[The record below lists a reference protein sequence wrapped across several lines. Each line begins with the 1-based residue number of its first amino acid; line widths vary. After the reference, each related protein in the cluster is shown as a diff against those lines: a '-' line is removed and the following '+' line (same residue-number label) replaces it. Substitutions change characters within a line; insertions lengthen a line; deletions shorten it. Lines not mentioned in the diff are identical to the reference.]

1 MDNAPQQFP
10 LHPKIAIAGSGGM
23 VGGALLKWF
32 PQAIQYDPPKE
43 LDGDLN
49 KADIVFICVPTPY
62 DDGFDLTA
70 VQSVIR
76 NLNQFQYLEGEK
88 IVVIK
93 STVLPGTTQDFQ
105 DQYPQHIFL
114 FNPEFLTEAS
124 ADQDFQYPDRQIIG
138 YTEQSFTVAADIL
151 SILPLAPHMRMVPS
165 KEAEMIKYGNNTW
178 FAAKVI
184 FANQIYDLCKK
195 MDIDYDTV
203 KSGMAMDKRMTGTSH
218 LEIFHKGSRG
228 FGGKCLPKDLS
239 ALLWWAEKNG
249 VDMTLLKEV
258 DRFNR
263 EVLKPNK

>member
-1 MDNAPQQFP
+1 MGEMKQFP
-10 LHPKIAIAGSGGM
+10 NKPKIAICGLGM
-23 VGGALLKWF
+23 VGGALARWF
-32 PQAIQYDPPKE
+32 AKVIIYDPPRGLGSVEE
-43 LDGDLN
+43 LN
-49 KADIVFICVPTPY
+49 TADIIFLSVPTPY
-62 DDGFDLTA
+62 KDGYDISILE
-70 VQSVIR
+70 SVLQII
-76 NLNQFQYLEGEK
+76 EGEK
-88 IVVIK
+88 IIVLK

-105 DQYPQHIFL
+105 DKYPQHRFL

-138 YTEQSFTVAADIL
+138 YTKDSFTIAADIL
-151 SILPLAPHMRMVPS
+151 SLLPLAPHMRMVPS

-178 FAAKVI
+178 FATKVI

-195 MDIDYDTV
+195 MGIDYDAV